1 MRRRPS
7 VVFKGGEPAF
17 TLDHDGVTSSARM
30 LRCLQQDLTHHA
42 TRTHQQLPLHT
53 VFMMRGGCR
62 CGFNHGVSTDSQ
74 YCPYPACCLP
84 AL

>member
-1 MRRRPS
+1 M
-7 VVFKGGEPAF
+7 VFSGGEPAF
-17 TLDHDGVTSSARM
+17 TLDHDGLTSSARM
-30 LRCLQQDLTHHA
+30 LRCLRQGLTHHA

-62 CGFNHGVSTDSQ
+62 CRFNHGVSPDPPTVLTLHV
-74 YCPYPACCLP
+74 CPP